1 MHEREGEC
9 AMTAMKTPV
18 PDDLRAV
25 RVAGRAIPDG
35 MLGTLH
41 EVDAAVALAAPATLA
56 ACLARHGHVLVR
68 GGLDRHAVRA
78 AREEVFARLAA
89 VGEIAQPVA
98 DGVATGTSRRAE
110 LHPDAGAFWRGVCE
124 GPRLRA
130 VSHGARLGALAAAI
144 LGRPAIP
151 FDFLWL
157 RTMVGGRAS
166 PLHFDHVYMNRGSPD
181 VLTAW
186 IPLGDVPPEAGPILF
201 VEGSNRFEDVVARY
215 RGLDVD
221 RDAMPG
227 SFPEDAIGFASA
239 RGARL
244 LTSSFAAGDVLLF
257 DMFSL
262 HGSCDNVMEGG
273 RVRLSCDVRWQ
284 PAADARDERW
294 FGDPPPGHGGRG
306 YGGLNGARPLGEA
319 YAAR

>member
-1 MHEREGEC
+1 
-9 AMTAMKTPV
+9 MTSRTTPT
-18 PDDLRAV
+18 DGDLRAV
-25 RVAGRAIPDG
+25 RVAGREVPPA
-35 MLGTLH
+35 MLGPLH
-41 EVDAAVALAAPATLA
+41 EVAAAEALAAPAALA
-56 ACLARHGHVLVR
+56 ASVARHGHVLVR
-68 GGLDRHAVRA
+68 GGLDRAAVLDARA
-78 AREEVFARLAA
+78 EVFARLAA
-89 VGEIAQPVA
+89 VGEIAEPAA
-98 DGVATGTSRRAE
+98 DGVATGTSRRAA

-130 VSHGARLGALAAAI
+130 VSHGAALGALAAAI
-144 LGRPAIP
+144 LGRPAIA

-262 HGSCDNVMEGG
+262 HGSCDNVMQGG